1 MGPNGIKDD
10 TIYWRLHCGPLFM
23 ESTYCGKRHPV
34 LSRLIRLGNHKIMMG
49 ARSIVDIVV
58 SQNKGTPI

>member
-23 ESTYCGKRHPV
+23 ESTYCGKKHP
-34 LSRLIRLGNHKIMMG
+34 G
-49 ARSIVDIVV
+49 IVAV
-58 SQNKGTPI
+58 NPLREP